1 MSFPAVQSAARR
13 LVFAIFAVLPVL
25 AVADGQVRPLP
36 DPQTGTA
43 KGEASPQTVVFT
55 GGCFWGVQ
63 AVFQQLKG
71 VVSATTGY
79 AGGAL
84 KSPSYAQVGM
94 GNTGHAES
102 VQVVFDPAQ
111 ISYGQLLKVFF
122 AVAHDP
128 TELNRQG
135 PDSGTQYR
143 SAVFAT
149 TAEQQRVAA
158 SYVRQLETAQI
169 FRSPIV
175 TEVSR
180 LSAFHPAEA
189 YHQNYVARHPDS
201 LYVRINDL
209 PKLAHLQETFPQ
221 LIKTADKP

>member
-1 MSFPAVQSAARR
+1 MSFPALQGAARR
-13 LVFAIFAVLPVL
+13 LVFAIFAALPVL

-43 KGEASPQTVVFT
+43 KGEASPQTVVFA

-71 VVSATTGY
+71 VVSVTSGY

-84 KSPSYAQVGM
+84 KSPSYDQVGM

-143 SAVFAT
+143 SAVFVT

-158 SYVRQLETAQI
+158 SYVRQLETAHV

-180 LSAFHPAEA
+180 LSAFYPAEA

-221 LIKTADKP
+221 LIKAVDKP